1 MATMRRAASPAVG
14 NAARRIISWRALA
27 FALYAG
33 VNLGLVLYFGR
44 FPGVPHPDWELWTAL
59 RDGPIYDTDTVAPFV
74 WSPVA
79 AWIMSL
85 VPVIGYWPWV
95 ALQVGSV
102 LLVRDWRFIAIM
114 VVSLGFWDQL
124 AGGNTMIFVVVSGV
138 LALRGSRPAA
148 IVSLALLF
156 LMPRP
161 LQIPLAAWLLWKMPE
176 IRWPVA
182 GVFVIH
188 AAIVLGSGL
197 TADWIENVLAHAA
210 PLGNYGPSAHIGTA
224 AWLAI
229 GVPLA
234 VWLTWRGR
242 VGWAGLAMSPYW
254 LAGYLLMPLIELP
267 RPNPRPTSDVVARPS
282 DPALSE
288 RRARS

>member
-1 MATMRRAASPAVG
+1 MAV
-14 NAARRIISWRALA
+14 A

-59 RDGPIYDTDTVAPFV
+59 GDGPIYDTDTVAPFV

-95 ALQVGSV
+95 ALQLGSV
-102 LLVRDWRFIAIM
+102 LLVRDWRFIALLA
-114 VVSLGFWDQL
+114 VSLGFWDQL
-124 AGGNTMIFVVVSGV
+124 AGGNTMIFVVVAGV

-148 IVSLALLF
+148 VAYLALLF

-161 LQIPLAAWLLWKMPE
+161 LQLPLAAWLVWTMPE
-176 IRWPVA
+176 IRWPA
-182 GVFVIH
+182 AALFVLH
-188 AAIVLGSGL
+188 AVIVLASGL
-197 TADWIENVLAHAA
+197 TGVWIENVLAHGA
-210 PLGNYGPSAHIGTA
+210 PLGNYGPSAHIGTLP
-224 AWLAI
+224 WLAV
-229 GVPLA
+229 GVPLG
-234 VWLTWRGR
+234 VWLTIKGR

-267 RPNPRPTSDVVARPS
+267 QRKPNSTADDVAPS
-282 DPALSE
+282 LEPSLAGRQTDPSHPGGHRDAD
-288 RRARS
+288 